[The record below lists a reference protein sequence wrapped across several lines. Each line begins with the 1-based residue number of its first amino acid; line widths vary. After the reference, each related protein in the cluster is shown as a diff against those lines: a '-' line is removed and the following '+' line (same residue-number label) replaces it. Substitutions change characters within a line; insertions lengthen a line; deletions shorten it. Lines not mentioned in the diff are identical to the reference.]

1 MLVSMF
7 KLLKNKKGDII
18 WQQLV
23 AFILAL
29 LILAIMFY
37 ISVKSKGDMG
47 SVTEKV
53 SGLLG

>member
-1 MLVSMF
+1 MF